1 MTAALNQRLV
11 RDSPCKCGFVLYHP
25 IAQSDTSK
33 IGLYSDS
40 RFPGRCIL
48 ALRSDRCFQGG
59 KHVELLEELPDSM
72 MLDFMSDV
80 RAVCRA
86 IGRAV
91 AADRVNIAIL
101 GNREHHL
108 HAHLIPRFSSN
119 EAFPDC
125 SPWDDPRPKTPLSE
139 ERAGEITRSI
149 YNQLVVPGADD
160 AENSI
165 ESSGDDSIDDSAGD
179 SREDMIVTNNVDDG
193 ALVSAPV
200 GALGSLA
207 SEEPSEYHRRAL
219 GLYREND
226 ELLDKLVSIREAR
239 GLTQEELADRMNV
252 PPESVA
258 RIESGGLPLTSL
270 LTNYALEV
278 GASVHYD
285 VRPVECS
292 VAASS
297 QDDSIADNMT
307 TGVVTTDTVDG
318 GVVDK

>member
-1 MTAALNQRLV
+1 MTTALNQRLV
-11 RDSPCKCGFVLYHP
+11 RDSPCKCGFLLYHP

-48 ALRSDRCFQGG
+48 ALRGDKCFQGD
-59 KHVELLEELPDSM
+59 KHVESLEELPDSL

-80 RAVCRA
+80 RAACRA
-86 IGRAV
+86 IGRV
-91 AADRVNIAIL
+91 VDADRVNIAIL

-139 ERAGEITRSI
+139 ERAGEIARSI
-149 YNQLVVPGADD
+149 YDQLVGSGAD

-165 ESSGDDSIDDSAGD
+165 ENSGDDSIEDSAED
-179 SREDMIVTNNVDDG
+179 SRENMMMVNSKSDD
-193 ALVSAPV
+193 ASVPV
-200 GALGSLA
+200 GTLGSLA
-207 SEEPSEYHRRAL
+207 SEEPSEYHKRAL

-239 GLTQEELADRMNV
+239 GLTQEELADKMNV

-285 VRPVECS
+285 VRPVECP

-297 QDDSIADNMT
+297 QDDSIADNRT
-307 TGVVTTDTVDG
+307 TVVVATDTVDG